1 MAKDYYKTLGVDKSA
16 SQEDIKKA
24 FRKMAHKY
32 HPDKEGGDEAKFK
45 ELNEAF
51 QVLGNPEKR
60 RQYDQF
66 GTTFEQGG
74 PGFGGFGQGFGGFS
88 AGGGPFGQGAGFDVN
103 DLGDILG
110 DLFGGAAGFGGKARR
125 ARGADI
131 EVDAEID
138 FKETV
143 IGSDKVLNLFKNTQ
157 CEHCKG
163 NGAEPGTKI
172 SKCDNCN
179 GTGQV
184 QNVQKTVFG
193 SFQSVG
199 VCRECHGEGKRP
211 EKPCKKCNATGVTKQ
226 SQQLKIKIPAG
237 IDNGEVIKLAGQGE
251 KGAYGARA
259 GDLYIHVRVRPDER
273 FKRDGLNIISKEHI
287 SFSQAALG
295 DTIEATTIE
304 GKVKLKVPAGTQ
316 GGQIFKLKAKGIPAL
331 HGNAR
336 GDQLVE
342 VLVNVPKKLSKEQKR
357 LIEELKK
364 AE

>member
-16 SQEDIKKA
+16 SQEEIKKA

-51 QVLGNPEKR
+51 QIIGNPEKR

-66 GTTFEQGG
+66 GTTFDQGG
-74 PGFGGFGQGFGGFS
+74 PGFGGQGFGQGFGGF
-88 AGGGPFGQGAGFDVN
+88 GFDAG

-110 DLFGGAAGFGGKARR
+110 DLFGGGKTRR
-125 ARGADI
+125 SRGSDI

-143 IGSDKVLNLFKNTQ
+143 TGSDKVLNLFKNTQ

-172 SKCDNCN
+172 SSCDNC
-179 GTGQV
+179 GGSGKV
-184 QNVQKTVFG
+184 QAVQKTVFG
-193 SFQSVG
+193 SFQSV
-199 VCRECHGEGKRP
+199 VTCRVCHGEGKKP
-211 EKPCKKCNATGVTKQ
+211 EKPCKECNATGVTKQ

-237 IDNGEVIKLAGQGE
+237 IDNGEVIKLGGQGE
-251 KGAYGARA
+251 KGVYGGRA
-259 GDLYIHVRVRPDER
+259 GDLYVHVRVRPDER

-287 SFSQAALG
+287 SFAQAALG
-295 DTIEATTIE
+295 DNIQVQTID
-304 GKVKLKVPAGTQ
+304 GKVKLKIPSGTQ
-316 GGQIFKLKAKGIPAL
+316 GGQIFKLKGKGIPAL
-331 HGNAR
+331 RGNTR

-342 VLVNVPKKLSKEQKR
+342 ILVNVPKKLSKEEKNI
-357 LIEELKK
+357 IEKLKELD
-364 AE
+364 